1 MGTAEDAEAL
11 VLRFCS
17 AFADHDAEA
26 LRPFFT
32 DDVIYHNIPI
42 DPVVGIDATI
52 ELIASFTAMFEG
64 AEFEILNLAVR
75 DGVVLT
81 ERVDTFAMGDTK
93 VTLPVMGT
101 FEIRDGK
108 ISAWRDYF
116 DMAQF
121 TAQISGEG

>member
-11 VLRFCS
+11 VRRFCS
-17 AFADHDAEA
+17 AFADHDAEG

-42 DPVVGIDATI
+42 EPVVGLEATI

-75 DGVVLT
+75 DHVVLT

-101 FEIRDGK
+101 FETRDGQ